1 MTYLNHKHIIYDDLN
16 IYVPLRYVNENLTKR
31 FSDKTYEIQESII
44 KIKKMLLWIDKHV
57 LLNIIMRNCKYDKIL

>member
-1 MTYLNHKHIIYDDLN
+1 MAYLNHKHIIYDDLN